1 MTIVTDVKCM
11 KQESQVCCVPV
22 FSLIMREVLLIVLL
36 VYSSHLSH
44 GDQYVP
50 GSPGAAWSQE
60 ELLIVRAKLW
70 KLFTNNW
77 VYKLAESFEQFDL
90 PPPDLDN
97 DLGFFPAKVLRLR
110 CYKSL

>member
-1 MTIVTDVKCM
+1 
-11 KQESQVCCVPV
+11 
-22 FSLIMREVLLIVLL
+22 MREVLVIVFLL
-36 VYSSHLSH
+36 SSTQISD
-44 GDQYVP
+44 GEEYVP

-70 KLFTNNW
+70 RLFTNNW
-77 VYKLAESFEQFDL
+77 VYKIADSFELFSL

-110 CYKSL
+110 YKNT

>member
-1 MTIVTDVKCM
+1 
-11 KQESQVCCVPV
+11 
-22 FSLIMREVLLIVLL
+22 MREALLIVFLL
-36 VYSSHLSH
+36 YSCQQSD
-44 GDQYVP
+44 GQEYVP

-110 CYKSL
+110 YHMSL